1 MLRTAI
7 TADAKQTITNRTMES
22 LLEYSFFQNAIIAT
36 LLISICCGVVG
47 TYIVARRMVF
57 IGGGITHASFG
68 GLGVAYYL
76 GVTPLLG
83 ATVGALISSIALTW
97 LSKDKKIREDSLIG
111 IFWSV
116 GMAIGIL
123 FMNMTPGYVP
133 NLVSFLFGNILTVTP
148 ELLTFAAILT
158 AIIVLFF
165 ALLYRPLFYFAFDK
179 EYCKTNNRNIVLLE
193 YGSMIIIAL
202 TIVLCMK
209 LAGIILVI
217 SYLTIPQAIGSLM
230 TKDFKKLLILSTLI
244 SIFGSIIGLWA
255 SALLN
260 TPSGATIVI
269 CFLIILT
276 LCWSYKKIR
285 NR

>member
-1 MLRTAI
+1 
-7 TADAKQTITNRTMES
+7 MES

-133 NLVSFLFGNILTVTP
+133 NLVSFLFGNILTVTS
-148 ELLTFAAILT
+148 ELLTFATILT
-158 AIIVLFF
+158 AVIVLFF

-179 EYCKTNNRNIVLLE
+179 EYCKTNNRNIALLE

-244 SIFGSIIGLWA
+244 SIFGSVIGLWA

-269 CFLIILT
+269 CFLIILA